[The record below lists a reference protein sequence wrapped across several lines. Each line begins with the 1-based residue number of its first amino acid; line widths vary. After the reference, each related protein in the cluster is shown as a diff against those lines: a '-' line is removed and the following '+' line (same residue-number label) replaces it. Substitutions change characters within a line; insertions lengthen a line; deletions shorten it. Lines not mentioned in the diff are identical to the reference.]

1 MPRPDSAPILVL
13 PSENRMQSYAEEYL
27 LDPGARGSNLLVC
40 RSSRVLD
47 GFSGIDTVYSDA
59 DGTLVPEGAT
69 EFSNRTVSQIA
80 RLGQVGVRMVVVTGK
95 PLSEVLGL
103 VHSMPVGLSAD
114 IIYEKGAYRLER
126 NSDGSFEDRLL
137 LATEAETTA
146 VQQLKYRLLEEK
158 GEIES
163 AYVGT
168 DKLTLGWGGQGT
180 HRSILSIDVFEGIPP
195 VDYLTKTGK
204 DRDAL
209 KVSDPDLLARVESD
223 LAKFVERHTPGWRL
237 VHLGN
242 GNFEIAPGPVEK
254 DAAIRELEQRRGSEA
269 MLVLGDSANDAAM
282 FRLRNDPNMRAMAGL
297 VLHRDS
303 ALKLVDE
310 VDCVSFGMAN
320 VSPHIRALLAAR
332 RHLRKTS

>member
-1 MPRPDSAPILVL
+1 MPIVEPVL
-13 PSENRMQSYAEEYL
+13 PLVPPSEHQMQSYAEKYL
-27 LDPGARGSNLLVC
+27 LDPDARGSNLLVC
-40 RSSRVLD
+40 RSSHVLD

-69 EFSNRTVSQIA
+69 KFSNRTVSQIA

-209 KVSDPDLLARVESD
+209 KVSDPNLLARVESD
-223 LAKFVERHTPGWRL
+223 LAKFVERHTPGWSL

-242 GNFEIAPGPVEK
+242 GNFEIASK
-254 DAAIRELEQRRGSEA
+254 DIDKGSAIQA
-269 MLVLGDSANDAAM
+269 MQVYRDATGALVIGDSANDLAM
-282 FRLRNDPNMRAMAGL
+282 FQLRDSSRTPTTAGL
-297 VLHRDS
+297 VLHRKT
-303 ALKLVDE
+303 ALPLTE
-310 VDCVSFGMAN
+310 SVDCISFGEAN
-320 VSPHIRALLAAR
+320 ADPHLSLLLAAR
-332 RHLRKTS
+332 KHHLKT